1 MWRKGNHSSLYS
13 SLWTIWR
20 SKRKTNSIFIVWLN
34 APQSGGA
41 PYSRSRWSSFTN
53 GNGTDSTS
61 SRLYTGNQTLR
72 FIIYLLFS
80 IVIILF
86 ILFYFIS
93 VSTYQKYKWVE
104 ITECNLY
111 MRVDDTKITR
121 GTIQCLWHEEYRTQM
136 RKLPF
141 TFWINLQ
148 KWPKLNTLET
158 KMAIIS
164 HTKIKQPSFGEK
176 RPKLTYT
183 KISRF
188 MVLDRINFLTLQ
200 FTNWIRGSY

>member
-1 MWRKGNHSSLYS
+1 MWRKGNRSSLYS

-93 VSTYQKYKWVE
+93 VSTYQKYKCVE
-104 ITECNLY
+104 ITECKLY
-111 MRVDDTKITR
+111 MCVDDTKITR
-121 GTIQCLWHEEYRTQM
+121 GTIQCLWHEEYR
-136 RKLPF
+136 
-141 TFWINLQ
+141 IQ
-148 KWPKLNTLET
+148 KRGNVQTLSWSDKSPVFRMESALT
-158 KMAIIS
+158 SHGSSKSNKKPSDGREIS
-164 HTKIKQPSFGEK
+164 E
-176 RPKLTYT
+176 
-183 KISRF
+183 
-188 MVLDRINFLTLQ
+188 
-200 FTNWIRGSY
+200 